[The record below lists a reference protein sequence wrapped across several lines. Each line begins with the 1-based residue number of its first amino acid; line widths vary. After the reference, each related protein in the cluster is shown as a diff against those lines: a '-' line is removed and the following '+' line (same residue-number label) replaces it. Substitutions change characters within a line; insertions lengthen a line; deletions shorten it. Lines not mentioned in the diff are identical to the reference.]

1 MAIDYILHKGKET
14 QIYNVSAHEEID
26 NLTLIHKILAILG
39 KSDDLIT
46 FVNDRPGHDRRYAI
60 DSSKLRSELGW
71 EPKHTDF
78 AEGLKATIAW
88 YRDNPAWW
96 QGAKE
101 AVEAK
106 YAKQGQ

>member
-1 MAIDYILHKGKET
+1 MEPGRGST
-14 QIYNVSAHEEID
+14 QGNVASSTGPSVWPKPSRI
-26 NLTLIHKILAILG
+26 
-39 KSDDLIT
+39 
-46 FVNDRPGHDRRYAI
+46 DRRYAI